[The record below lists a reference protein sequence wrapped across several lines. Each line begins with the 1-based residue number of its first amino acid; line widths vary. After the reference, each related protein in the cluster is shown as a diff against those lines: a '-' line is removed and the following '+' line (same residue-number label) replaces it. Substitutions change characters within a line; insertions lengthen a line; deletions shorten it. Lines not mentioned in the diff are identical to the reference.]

1 MALCHKLEGP
11 AFSRFLRAASRCWGC
26 SSLLSKLP
34 RVTRWLAA
42 PWAEPLHTSGPGCT
56 QSKWPK
62 NDEMW
67 ASQEKKSVRPPKV
80 GNRCGSAKSP
90 ECCPCSTKGGGVDSC
105 GVGLVVAPGCGF
117 AVIPPTAP
125 GLSEATPAVEA
136 ALPSLCSLLQ
146 CCRNLSSLLTR
157 PHISGTW
164 THARRALC
172 GPGEKG
178 GQQGRAPPLVDTPPP
193 GTLPTPPP
201 AGLFSLRRAPLGGVA
216 PFSRPCSPPPGAHP
230 SLSPSSVPHLPCR
243 QYPQQMG

>member
-42 PWAEPLHTSGPGCT
+42 PWAEPLRTSGPGCT

-193 GTLPTPPP
+193 GTLPPPP